1 MIMAL
6 QYSVAVRNAQL
17 NALETIL
24 AATPK
29 LLIYTGAPPADC
41 GTAASGTLL
50 ATLTLPA
57 DAFADAA
64 SGSKAKTGTWSGTAG
79 AGAGATPGYWRL
91 TANDG
96 TTVGAQG
103 TAAIGSGDMNFD
115 GTITSG
121 QTITVSAFTVT
132 AGNA

>member
-1 MIMAL
+1 MAL
-6 QYSVAVRNAQL
+6 QLSVAVRNAQL

-24 AATPK
+24 ASTPK

-41 GTAASGTLL
+41 ATAASGTLL

-64 SGSKAKTGTWSGTAG
+64 SGAKALAGSWTGTAS

-91 TANDG
+91 TDNAG
-96 TTVGAQG
+96 TAVGAQG
-103 TAAIGSGDMNFD
+103 TAAIGSGDMNFN

-121 QTITVSAFTVT
+121 QTVSVSAFSVT